1 MNQYPPIEM
10 PETASVRAQRLGRN
24 LDRIDSA
31 ARTDVGADGER
42 HVYRSGT
49 TIYSGHYDA
58 VGGAWRYVAET

>member
-1 MNQYPPIEM
+1 MNETVEYPGEHP
-10 PETASVRAQRLGRN
+10 TLRALRLGR
-24 LDRIDSA
+24 LVEPIGTT

-58 VGGAWRYVAET
+58 VGGAWRYAAET